1 MAAMAASSWI
11 NEKIAVWLGE
21 KNVADI
27 LSQSALN
34 HITSEIWLALLDVK
48 EVDVLITSYTD
59 LSWIPLFVSIKGL
72 VTEVGGLMTH
82 GAVFARECG
91 LPAVVGVES
100 ATMIIRD
107 GQRIRLDGVEG
118 YVEIL
123 N

>member
-72 VTEVGGLMTH
+72 VT
-82 GAVFARECG
+82 
-91 LPAVVGVES
+91 
-100 ATMIIRD
+100 
-107 GQRIRLDGVEG
+107 
-118 YVEIL
+118 
-123 N
+123 